1 MSKMKEVLSSKQ
13 DQIEQKEHEYSI
25 KEKRLEEEIRILN
38 SDLKHLID
46 KKVIETEE
54 LKLRYET
61 ELAELAREKNQQRD
75 I

>member
-1 MSKMKEVLSSKQ
+1 M
-13 DQIEQKEHEYSI
+13 
-25 KEKRLEEEIRILN
+25 N
-38 SDLKHLID
+38 SDLKHLTD

-61 ELAELAREKNQQRD
+61 ELADLAREKNQQRD